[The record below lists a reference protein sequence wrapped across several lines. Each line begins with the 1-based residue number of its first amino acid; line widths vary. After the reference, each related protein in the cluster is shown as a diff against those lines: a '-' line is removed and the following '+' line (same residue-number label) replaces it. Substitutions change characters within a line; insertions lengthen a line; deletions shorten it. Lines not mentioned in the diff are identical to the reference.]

1 MIRLPKSMI
10 SPMSLRFIPSD
21 ETAANP
27 AAFFWFAGRPSGPIG
42 MLIAAEAAP
51 AGPMGTPIGPAGP
64 PPDYCE
70 LIRASRPCKPV
81 KQTGHKDRLSHR
93 KSALSPDEI
102 MSSIVE

>member
-1 MIRLPKSMI
+1 MKRQQIPQLSSGLQDGLQARLGCLSRLKP
-10 SPMSLRFIPSD
+10 LLQARW
-21 ETAANP
+21 E
-27 AAFFWFAGRPSGPIG
+27 RRSG
-42 MLIAAEAAP
+42 LQ
-51 AGPMGTPIGPAGP
+51 GP